1 MDGYHFCGAAHNT
14 RSGVTG
20 GAAPEGETIMSVAAV
35 PEKRENS
42 RQFGIEPG
50 NPEIECRTDRSRSR
64 GSTGGFVVLPPQPG
78 SHADTAK
85 GPGFPRCPSSVR
97 SAKAVPSAL

>member
-50 NPEIECRTDRSRSR
+50 NPGQG
-64 GSTGGFVVLPPQPG
+64 GSTIAADPTAGFGWPVAG
-78 SHADTAK
+78 SHT
-85 GPGFPRCPSSVR
+85 
-97 SAKAVPSAL
+97 